1 MLFGPPVVGR
11 ALQREIQRDLHTL
24 VACGGDEVIEVLD
37 RAECRVH
44 CVMPAL
50 LAANRPR

>member
-1 MLFGPPVVGR
+1 MLLGPRVVGR

-24 VACGGDEVIEVLD
+24 VACSGDEVVEVLD

-44 CVMPAL
+44 GVVAAL
-50 LAANRPR
+50 LAADRPR